1 MEMAPIHD
9 KAVPPMIAVN
19 YVVQDLTQYNGAMR
33 IITWT
38 QMSDSCLR
46 KAPDLESSGGHSSW
60 WVMPN
65 NTSRALACWRL
76 CAVWER

>member
-1 MEMAPIHD
+1 MAPIHD

-46 KAPDLESSGGHSSW
+46 KAPDLESSGGHDSSW
-60 WVMPN
+60 WVMST
-65 NTSRALACWRL
+65 NTSRALVCWL
-76 CAVWER
+76 TGDKD

>member
-38 QMSDSCLR
+38 Q
-46 KAPDLESSGGHSSW
+46 KSG
-60 WVMPN
+60 
-65 NTSRALACWRL
+65 
-76 CAVWER
+76 ER